1 MSLKDDAAELFS
13 DEELYR
19 RILARDVF
27 RIEEDR
33 VTVSIVSFPGTGR
46 SLVEILVD
54 GKDPEGEHL
63 ERLRAHAREY
73 GGVEVGKA

>member
-1 MSLKDDAAELFS
+1 MEPSEIIYR
-13 DEELYR
+13 EIVYR
-19 RILARDVF
+19 RILARDVLH
-27 RIEEDR
+27 IEEER
-33 VTVSIVSFPGTGR
+33 ISVSIVPIEGTR

-73 GGVEVGKA
+73 GGKELAEA